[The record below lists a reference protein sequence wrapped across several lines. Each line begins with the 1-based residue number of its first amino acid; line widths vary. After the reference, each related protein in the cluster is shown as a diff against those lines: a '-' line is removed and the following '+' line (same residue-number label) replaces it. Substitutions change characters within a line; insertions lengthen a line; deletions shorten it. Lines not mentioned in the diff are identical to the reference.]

1 MGGCGES
8 HGALDGYRL
17 PPTAAKMQ
25 LQLTRKRLG
34 PVAGVAIRRDANG
47 AGVPVAKA
55 PTSTPRVGVQAETE
69 AEAEALMLKL

>member
-34 PVAGVAIRRDANG
+34 PVDGVAIRRDASG
-47 AGVPVAKA
+47 AGGSVAKA
-55 PTSTPRVGVQAETE
+55 PTRTPRVVME
-69 AEAEALMLKL
+69 A